1 LTGVL
6 WADLGGWPLG
16 PVQGCCMLPL
26 LQLLLPLHPELAE
39 AADGDDGVLLCCA
52 EQQERR
58 LNRTSR
64 PFFLLCCL
72 PSCSGV
78 VVELPDGYTAP
89 ARIKYA

>member
-1 LTGVL
+1 
-6 WADLGGWPLG
+6 
-16 PVQGCCMLPL
+16 MLPL
-26 LQLLLPLHPELAE
+26 LQLLLPLYPELAE

-58 LNRTSR
+58 LKRTSR

-78 VVELPDGYTAP
+78 VVELADGYTAP
-89 ARIKYA
+89 AEAKYVESK